1 MQNMIHDMNTAA
13 TRKKQ
18 TAFRL
23 DADMLDRLKEKARRE
38 NRSLNNYVER
48 VLMADA
54 YDEPNETTKAALEEA
69 KSGKNLETFDLKAFK
84 EFVAAL

>member
-1 MQNMIHDMNTAA
+1 MNTAA

-23 DADMLDRLKEKARRE
+23 DADMLDRLKVKARRE

-54 YDEPNETTKAALEEA
+54 YDEPNETSKAALEEA
-69 KSGKNLETFDLKAFK
+69 KSGKNLETFDLDAFK
-84 EFVAAL
+84 KFVAEL